1 MTNSGL
7 NWQDG
12 INTQLLR
19 RLIRPL
25 AQPGTIE
32 MSISQGIIERSDR
45 FLNRLPLLSQQMQ
58 RWGNFNTESSESIPI
73 VYAKPIARQSG
84 ERLVSPKSTINN
96 LSTSAEMPLQAKMTS
111 SETAPQPTTPELSST
126 NQFTTQESV
135 LPTGSRSPIT
145 TNLSTEMPL
154 QAKMAS
160 SETASQPATEL
171 SSTNQLIA
179 QESVLPT
186 GSRSPITTNLST
198 EMPLQAKMASSETV
212 SQPTT
217 ELSSTNQLIAQE
229 SVLPTGSRA
238 PIPTNLSTEMPLQA
252 KMASSETGSQP
263 SGVELSLQP
272 QLNSIDSIQPS
283 NYPIVSPQVM
293 DNDLSPKGEMPLARD
308 IWLDLDRQLPIVPSK
323 PQNSSFSFPVVNP
336 LNTAIFPKAENSTL
350 KKSASSQ
357 QLEFDWQFPRANP
370 PIVDGEV
377 PELVTN
383 LIDEQS
389 HEAKINFENSVLPVV
404 KNGENITRSIP
415 VVSPHVKSLS
425 QAWERDFERFRS
437 SNQVIDFS
445 LSKMPTV
452 DSYESREEKSDRPFY
467 FPQSLPIVTPIKSRE
482 SAQSSPLLLA
492 NQRSFANHSIEPEK
506 KAIAP
511 PSSPPKI
518 IASAAPPTETAI
530 SSLPT
535 SAKVDIDAIAV
546 QVERKLMRRLV
557 IESERRGKTR

>member
-1 MTNSGL
+1 MTNSAL

-73 VYAKPIARQSG
+73 VYAQPISRQTG
-84 ERLVSPKSTINN
+84 EKLVSPKSTINN
-96 LSTSAEMPLQAKMTS
+96 LSTSGEMSLQAKMAS
-111 SETAPQPTTPELSST
+111 SEIAPQPTTLSST
-126 NQFTTQESV
+126 NQFTAQESV
-135 LPTGSRSPIT
+135 LPIVSRSPIT
-145 TNLSTEMPL
+145 VNLSTEMPL
-154 QAKMAS
+154 QAKIAS
-160 SETASQPATEL
+160 SETAPQPTTL
-171 SSTNQLIA
+171 SSTNQFTA
-179 QESVLPT
+179 QESVLPIV
-186 GSRSPITTNLST
+186 SRSPITVDKST
-198 EMPLQAKMASSETV
+198 V
-212 SQPTT
+212 
-217 ELSSTNQLIAQE
+217 
-229 SVLPTGSRA
+229 
-238 PIPTNLSTEMPLQA
+238 MPLQA

-263 SGVELSLQP
+263 SGIELSPQP

-283 NYPIVSPQVM
+283 NYPIVSPQVI

-308 IWLDLDRQLPIVPSK
+308 IWLDLDRQLPIVSSK
-323 PQNSSFSFPVVNP
+323 PQNSSFSLPVVNP

-377 PELVTN
+377 HQFVTN
-383 LIDEQS
+383 STAEPILSDG
-389 HEAKINFENSVLPVV
+389 ARINFENPVLPVV
-404 KNGENITRSIP
+404 KNRDKITRSIP
-415 VVSPHVKSLS
+415 VDRPHPKSLS
-425 QAWERDFERFRS
+425 QAWERDFERFES

-445 LSKMPTV
+445 FSKMPTV
-452 DSYESREEKSDRPFY
+452 DSDEPKEEKSDRPFY
-467 FPQSLPIVTPIKSRE
+467 SSQSLPIVTTIKSRE
-482 SAQSSPLLLA
+482 SAQSSQLPLA
-492 NQRSFANHSIEPEK
+492 NQRSFANQNIEPEK
-506 KAIAP
+506 NAIAP
-511 PSSPPKI
+511 PSSLPKI
-518 IASAAPPTETAI
+518 IPSAAPPTETAI

>member
-12 INTQLLR
+12 INTRLLR

-25 AQPGTIE
+25 AQPGMIE

-58 RWGNFNTESSESIPI
+58 RWGNFSTESSESIPI
-73 VYAKPIARQSG
+73 VYAQPISQQTG
-84 ERLVSPKSTINN
+84 ENLVSPKSTIKN
-96 LSTSAEMPLQAKMTS
+96 LSTS
-111 SETAPQPTTPELSST
+111 
-126 NQFTTQESV
+126 
-135 LPTGSRSPIT
+135 G
-145 TNLSTEMPL
+145 
-154 QAKMAS
+154 
-160 SETASQPATEL
+160 
-171 SSTNQLIA
+171 
-179 QESVLPT
+179 
-186 GSRSPITTNLST
+186 

-217 ELSSTNQLIAQE
+217 ELSSTNQFTAQE
-229 SVLPTGSRA
+229 SVLPIVSPLPITTNLSTEMPWQA
-238 PIPTNLSTEMPLQA
+238 KMASSETAPQPTTELSSTNQFTVQESVLPVVSPLPIPTNLSTEMPLQA
-252 KMASSETGSQP
+252 KMAFSETSSQP
-263 SGVELSLQP
+263 SGVELSPQP
-272 QLNSIDSIQPS
+272 QLNSINRIQPS
-283 NYPIVSPQVM
+283 NAPIVSPQVI

-308 IWLDLDRQLPIVPSK
+308 IGRDLDRQLPIVPSQ
-323 PQNSSFSFPVVNP
+323 PQNSSGSLPVVNP
-336 LNTAIFPKAENSTL
+336 LNTAIFPKAENSTF

-357 QLEFDWQFPRANP
+357 QREFDWQFPRVNP
-370 PIVDGEV
+370 PIVDAEV

-383 LIDEQS
+383 SINEQS
-389 HEAKINFENSVLPVV
+389 NQAKINFENPVLPGV
-404 KNGENITRSIP
+404 KNGEKITRSIP
-415 VVSPHVKSLS
+415 VVSPHPKSLS
-425 QAWERDFERFRS
+425 QAWEKDFERFPG
-437 SNQVIDFS
+437 SNQVMDFS
-445 LSKMPTV
+445 LSKMPSV
-452 DSYESREEKSDRPFY
+452 DSDELKEEKSDRPFY
-467 FPQSLPIVTPIKSRE
+467 SSQSLPIVTPIKYRE
-482 SAQSSPLLLA
+482 SAQSSPLPLA
-492 NQRSFANHSIEPEK
+492 NQRSFANHSIEAEK

>member
-58 RWGNFNTESSESIPI
+58 RWGNFSTESLESIPI
-73 VYAKPIARQSG
+73 VYAQPISQPTG
-84 ERLVSPKSTINN
+84 ENLVSPKSTINN
-96 LSTSAEMPLQAKMTS
+96 LSTSGEMPLQAKTAS
-111 SETAPQPTTPELSST
+111 SETTPQAATELSST

-135 LPTGSRSPIT
+135 LPTVSSLPVTTNLSTEMPLQAKIASSETAPQAATELSSTNQFAAPESVLPAVSSLPVTTNLSTEMPVQAKIASSETSSQPATLSSTNQFTAQESALPTVSPLSVT

-154 QAKMAS
+154 QAKM
-160 SETASQPATEL
+160 T
-171 SSTNQLIA
+171 
-179 QESVLPT
+179 
-186 GSRSPITTNLST
+186 
-198 EMPLQAKMASSETV
+198 
-212 SQPTT
+212 
-217 ELSSTNQLIAQE
+217 
-229 SVLPTGSRA
+229 
-238 PIPTNLSTEMPLQA
+238 
-252 KMASSETGSQP
+252 SSETGSQP
-263 SGVELSLQP
+263 SGVELSPQP
-272 QLNSIDSIQPS
+272 QLNSIDRIQPS
-283 NYPIVSPQVM
+283 NYPIVSPQVIN
-293 DNDLSPKGEMPLARD
+293 NDLSPKGEMLLARD
-308 IWLDLDRQLPIVPSK
+308 IGRDLDRQLPIVSSQ
-323 PQNSSFSFPVVNP
+323 PQNSSFSLPVVNP
-336 LNTAIFPKAENSTL
+336 LNTAIFSKAENSTL

-404 KNGENITRSIP
+404 KNGEKITRSIP

-425 QAWERDFERFRS
+425 QTWKRDFERFTG

-445 LSKMPTV
+445 LSKMLSF
-452 DSYESREEKSDRPFY
+452 DSDELREEKSDRPFY
-467 FPQSLPIVTPIKSRE
+467 SSQSLPIVTPIKSRE
-482 SAQSSPLLLA
+482 FAQSSPLPLA
-492 NQRSFANHSIEPEK
+492 NQRSFTNQNIEPEK

-511 PSSPPKI
+511 PSSLPKI
-518 IASAAPPTETAI
+518 ITSAAPPTETAI